1 MVKKQFDAWISR
13 NFKGLS
19 AYTLYQYLVK
29 FHCFSESY
37 ADEIVFVKLFNYF
50 TKKDCSDNNTQL
62 FYGCKEI
69 ISTCEWL

>member
-1 MVKKQFDAWISR
+1 MFRKQFDAWISR

-29 FHCFSESY
+29 FHGFSESY

-50 TKKDCSDNNTQL
+50 TKKIAV
-62 FYGCKEI
+62 I
-69 ISTCEWL
+69 IIRNYSMDAKK

>member
-1 MVKKQFDAWISR
+1 MAKKQFDAWVSR

-29 FHCFSESY
+29 FHGFSESY
-37 ADEIVFVKLFNYF
+37 ADEIVFVNLFNYF
-50 TKKDCSDNNTQL
+50 TKKDCGDNNTQL

-69 ISTCEWL
+69 VFACEWL